1 MGSSSNQYAPRLPQ
15 QETKSSTKHLA
26 PTDLILGPEN
36 LLKTGF
42 AQKGL
47 PSSTSQVCCCFSQLY
62 SFSPFLGHRPTN
74 LFLSAHFDDTLG
86 LPSVSKAILCF
97 WCGCFLLWLRPLF
110 VLFCYVSCWRNAN
123 LAGRFA
129 CRRCFAWFLF
139 VFGFAEKLW
148 NQGVSQCLQFIYPL
162 LSLLGPSL
170 REKSAATGGTKK
182 SLCHQQNA
190 PPRASPRFCIMTF
203 PTQSATGLR
212 GVQES
217 QAQFYWRSQLG
228 FAGRLPLCR
237 FVLFFLFVLLICN
250 LFLFIVEPP
259 RFTRDC

>member
-86 LPSVSKAILCF
+86 LPSESKAILCF

-110 VLFCYVSCWRNAN
+110 VLFCCVSCWRNAN

-170 REKSAATGGTKK
+170 RAKSAATGGKK
-182 SLCHQQNA
+182 NRSVISKTHRRGPHQD
-190 PPRASPRFCIMTF
+190 SV
-203 PTQSATGLR
+203 S
-212 GVQES
+212 
-217 QAQFYWRSQLG
+217 
-228 FAGRLPLCR
+228 
-237 FVLFFLFVLLICN
+237 
-250 LFLFIVEPP
+250 
-259 RFTRDC
+259 